1 MITEENKVSTEVVAH
16 LRNSIYSYI
25 ISDFIAYSNEE
36 VKQKI
41 NGTIE
46 NEMESI
52 KYALLNEH
60 ANIVLLREKYKIYEQ
75 LKKEL

>member
-1 MITEENKVSTEVVAH
+1 MIAEENKVSTEVVAH

-60 ANIVLLREKYKIYEQ
+60 SNIVLLREKYKIYEQ

>member
-1 MITEENKVSTEVVAH
+1 MITEETQVSTEVVAH

-41 NGTIE
+41 NSTIE

-60 ANIVLLREKYKIYEQ
+60 ANVVILREKYKIYEQ

>member
-1 MITEENKVSTEVVAH
+1 MITEETQVSTEVVAH

-41 NGTIE
+41 NGTKNKIRF
-46 NEMESI
+46 I
-52 KYALLNEH
+52 KDL
-60 ANIVLLREKYKIYEQ
+60 V
-75 LKKEL
+75 

>member
-1 MITEENKVSTEVVAH
+1 MITEETQVSTEVVAH

-60 ANIVLLREKYKIYEQ
+60 SNIVLLREKYKIYEQ

>member
-1 MITEENKVSTEVVAH
+1 MITEETQVSTEVVAH